1 MSKKEYELSDGK
13 RIIADDTEIDVSN
26 LNFFDELEY
35 DSWDLFLNYCD
46 AIGIE
51 VNDRDEPD
59 WYTAKTIQDKVLD
72 LIMESGIKLKFDNPI
87 EEDNETEMGM
97 TL

>member
-1 MSKKEYELSDGK
+1 MSKKEYTLSDGK
-13 RIIADDTEIDVSN
+13 RIFVDDSVIDVSDM
-26 LNFFDELEY
+26 NFFDNLEC
-35 DSWDLFLNYCD
+35 DSWDLFLKYCD

-72 LIMESGIKLKFDNPI
+72 VIMESGIKLKFDSNI
-87 EEDNETEMGM
+87 EEDNEIKMGM

>member
-1 MSKKEYELSDGK
+1 MSKKEYSLPDGK
-13 RIIADDTEIDVSN
+13 RIFADDSVIDVSDM
-26 LNFFDELEY
+26 NFFDELEY
-35 DSWDLFLNYCD
+35 DSWDLFLKYCD

-72 LIMESGIKLKFDNPI
+72 VIMESGIKLKFDSNI
-87 EEDNETEMGM
+87 EEDNGIEMGM